1 MLILIYKKIIL
12 FLFRLFCGN
21 VTSANDGYHSSAQHG
36 HYFTIG
42 RHSDVAACSSCIDLT
57 SSPTASTRDP
67 TMAMLSS
74 SAAPAHE
81 SGAWALFNDAHVT
94 ASSSAA
100 LQQLTALFPNDVPYL
115 LFYRRV

>member
-1 MLILIYKKIIL
+1 MFEFIFATNNLI
-12 FLFRLFCGN
+12 
-21 VTSANDGYHSSAQHG
+21 VAVHSSAQHG

-42 RHSDVAACSSCIDLT
+42 RHSDAAAHSSVIDLT
-57 SSPTASTRDP
+57 LSPTARDQ
-67 TMAMLSS
+67 TMATSSTSS
-74 SAAPAHE
+74 SSSSSSTAE

>member
-1 MLILIYKKIIL
+1 M
-12 FLFRLFCGN
+12 
-21 VTSANDGYHSSAQHG
+21 SANSSAQHG

-42 RHSDVAACSSCIDLT
+42 RHSDVAAHSFSIDLT
-57 SSPTASTRDP
+57 ASPTTGDP
-67 TMAMLSS
+67 TMVMSS
-74 SAAPAHE
+74 LSAATAHE

>member
-1 MLILIYKKIIL
+1 VDI
-12 FLFRLFCGN
+12 FAP
-21 VTSANDGYHSSAQHG
+21 ANDGYCSSAQHG

-42 RHSDVAACSSCIDLT
+42 RHSDSAAHPFSIDLT
-57 SSPTASTRDP
+57 SSPTTGDP
-67 TMAMLSS
+67 TMAVSSSSSS
-74 SAAPAHE
+74 SAAADRE